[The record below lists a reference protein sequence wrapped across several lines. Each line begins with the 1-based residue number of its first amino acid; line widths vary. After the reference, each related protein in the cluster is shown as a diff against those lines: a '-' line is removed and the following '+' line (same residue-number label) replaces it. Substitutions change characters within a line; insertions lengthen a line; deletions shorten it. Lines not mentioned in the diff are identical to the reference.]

1 MILDWTVAT
10 QYPYIK
16 NIKILQA
23 FLSRHKYHIFQGN
36 IFATK
41 NSDVNPVLEW
51 IWCVSVILSYIYLPP
66 LKIYFTTP
74 IKIDLKALVIMAEV
88 YIVLI
93 LKYYFW
99 WSLPD
104 QADDKY
110 I

>member
-1 MILDWTVAT
+1 MSIRSL
-10 QYPYIK
+10 
-16 NIKILQA
+16 NG
-23 FLSRHKYHIFQGN
+23 SG
-36 IFATK
+36 
-41 NSDVNPVLEW
+41 VL
-51 IWCVSVILSYIYLPP
+51 VVILSYIYLPP

-74 IKIDLKALVIMAEV
+74 IKIDLKALVIMGEV